1 MITASLALAMMTT
14 SSPAERLLAQ
24 IDADYWDAEK
34 RLYLDDIK
42 GGRKGGGPAFNWGV
56 GVMLTALNAAAQGG
70 SELARKRLVEY
81 LPAVKS
87 YWNSQGP
94 VPGFDVLPTPK
105 PVDRYYDDNAWM
117 VMALLETA
125 NILDQPEWKD
135 LALKALDYSLS
146 GWAEERGGGI
156 YWRESDKASRN
167 TCSCSP
173 TAAACFMAYRVTGKA
188 SYREWGHRILDWTL
202 KNLQDPEDG
211 LMWDALGNDGKI
223 EKTKWSYNTALTA
236 RALMDAE
243 EFGYRSTIS
252 GRDLFRK
259 AWSHW
264 FAPTGAMK
272 DPGRFTHLL
281 VDVGLDFDLIS
292 LGDRRSLIRHLVGMK
307 DETGR
312 YGDRWDKAQ
321 QSATRHELIDQAS
334 VLRTLARLGS

>member
-1 MITASLALAMMTT
+1 MISASLSLALMT
-14 SSPAERLLAQ
+14 SSSASDRLLAQ
-24 IDADYWDAEK
+24 MDADYWDAER

-42 GGRKGGGPAFNWGV
+42 EGRKGGSPAFNWGV
-56 GVMLTALNAAAQGG
+56 GVMLSALNSCAEKSPEA
-70 SELARKRLVEY
+70 KRRLIEY

-87 YWNSQGP
+87 YWNSAGP

-117 VMALLETA
+117 VMALLETSRV
-125 NILDQPEWKD
+125 LKQPELKE
-135 LALKALDYSLS
+135 LALKSLDYSLS

-173 TAAACFMAYRVTGKA
+173 TAAACFMAFRATGKA
-188 SYREWGHRILDWTL
+188 SYKQWAIKILDWTL
-202 KNLQDPEDG
+202 KNLQDPSDG

-236 RALMDAE
+236 RALLDAE
-243 EFGYRSTIS
+243 EFGYRAKVS
-252 GRDLFRK
+252 GRALFVK
-259 AWSHW
+259 AWNRW
-264 FAPTGAMK
+264 FSPSGAMK

-281 VDVGLDFDLIS
+281 VDVGLDYDLIT
-292 LGDRRSLIRHLVGMK
+292 LDDKKALIRYLVSMK

-312 YGDRWDKAQ
+312 YGDRWDQVVKGAK
-321 QSATRHELIDQAS
+321 RHELIDQAS
-334 VLRTLARLGS
+334 VLRTLARLGV